1 MDSEKLNALCDEA
14 RLRTRD
20 IAAKLAIVQNAK
32 TDAGKLINLMF
43 AMKYIRK
50 LEKTKEQIFEEIR
63 VAKEEAKTEIKCTRN
78 ILSEISTGMLVSLS
92 QAIYC
97 DNADER
103 IMRLDEVLINFG
115 KLETQIRRLEI
126 LRERLN
132 FEEEEENDNQ

>member
-20 IAAKLAIVQNAK
+20 IATKLAIVQNAK
-32 TDAGKLINLMF
+32 TDAEKLINLMF

-50 LEKTKEQIFEEIR
+50 LEKTKEQIEKEVR
-63 VAKEEAKTEIKCTRN
+63 VAEEEAKTEIKCTRN

-97 DNADER
+97 DNAEER
-103 IMRLDEVLINFG
+103 IIRLDEVLLNFG
-115 KLETQIRRLEI
+115 NFEKQIRCLET

-132 FEEEEENDNQ
+132 MEEEENDNQ

>member
-20 IAAKLAIVQNAK
+20 IATKLAIVQNAK
-32 TDAGKLINLMF
+32 TDAEKLINLMF

-50 LEKTKEQIFEEIR
+50 LEKTKEQIEKEVR
-63 VAKEEAKTEIKCTRN
+63 VAEEEAKTEIKCTRN
-78 ILSEISTGMLVSLS
+78 ILSSTGMLVSLS

-97 DNADER
+97 DNAEER
-103 IMRLDEVLINFG
+103 IIRLDEVLLNFG
-115 KLETQIRRLEI
+115 NFEKQIRCLET

-132 FEEEEENDNQ
+132 MEEEENDNQ

>member
-1 MDSEKLNALCDEA
+1 MDSEKLDALCDEV
-14 RLRTRD
+14 RLRAKD
-20 IAAKLAIVQNAK
+20 ITINATIAQSTK
-32 TDAGKLINLMF
+32 TDAGKLRNLIF
-43 AMKYIRK
+43 AMKHVKKI
-50 LEKTKEQIFEEIR
+50 EKAKEEIAKEIS
-63 VAKEEAKTEIKCTRN
+63 VAEEEAKTEIKCTRN

-115 KLETQIRRLEI
+115 KLETQIRCLET

-132 FEEEEENDNQ
+132 MEEEENDNQ

>member
-20 IAAKLAIVQNAK
+20 IVAKLAIVQNAK

-50 LEKTKEQIFEEIR
+50 LEKTKEQIE
-63 VAKEEAKTEIKCTRN
+63 
-78 ILSEISTGMLVSLS
+78 
-92 QAIYC
+92 
-97 DNADER
+97 NAEER
-103 IMRLDEVLINFG
+103 IIRLDEVLLNFG
-115 KLETQIRRLEI
+115 NFEKQIRCLET

-132 FEEEEENDNQ
+132 MEEEENDNQ